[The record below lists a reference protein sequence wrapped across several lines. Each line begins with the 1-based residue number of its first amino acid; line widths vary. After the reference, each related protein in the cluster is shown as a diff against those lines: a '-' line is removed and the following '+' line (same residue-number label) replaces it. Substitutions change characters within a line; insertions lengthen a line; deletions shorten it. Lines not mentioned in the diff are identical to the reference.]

1 MSTKKKFKP
10 DLNSTESQRQE
21 SQRVVGHLLHPD
33 HLLALVV
40 LAGVFLFGEGWY
52 SVILWIVILLGAGFA
67 LVLRLTRP
75 EDSL

>member
-1 MSTKKKFKP
+1 MTPNDDSA
-10 DLNSTESQRQE
+10 ESRRQE
-21 SQRVVGHLLHPD
+21 SLRIVSHVLHWD
-33 HLLALVV
+33 QWFALVA
-40 LAGVFLFGEGWY
+40 LAGIFLFHEGWY

>member
-1 MSTKKKFKP
+1 MKP
-10 DLNSTESQRQE
+10 NDDSAESRRQE
-21 SQRVVGHLLHPD
+21 SLRIVNHVLHWD
-33 HLLALVV
+33 QWVSLIA
-40 LAGVFLFGEGWY
+40 LAGIFLFHEGWY